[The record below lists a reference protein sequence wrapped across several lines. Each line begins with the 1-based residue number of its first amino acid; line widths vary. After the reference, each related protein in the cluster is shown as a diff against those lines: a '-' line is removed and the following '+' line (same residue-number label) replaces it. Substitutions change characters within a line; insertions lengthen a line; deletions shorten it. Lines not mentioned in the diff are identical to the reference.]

1 MNRSVNM
8 RAFLLSLLTSLNPFA
23 GRAQSAGT
31 PQTPIV
37 SFYDLTATGLD
48 GQPVALSQYKGRKIM
63 VVNTASEC
71 GYTPQYKQLQELYT
85 AYKDSGFV
93 VLGFPSNDFGGQEPG
108 SSAEIAGFC
117 EKNYGVTFPMMAKVD
132 IKGDNPHPVYQWL
145 TQKSKNGFDD
155 FKVKWNF
162 NKFLIDEEGR
172 LVMYLPSGKDPM
184 CDEVLNWLGAK

>member
-1 MNRSVNM
+1 MNRSSNM
-8 RAFLLSLLTSLNPFA
+8 RAFLLSLLASLNPFA
-23 GRAQSAGT
+23 GRAQSAGS
-31 PQTPIV
+31 PQTPAV
-37 SFYDLTATGLD
+37 SFYDLTAIGLD

-145 TQKSKNGFDD
+145 TQKSKNGLDD